1 MSWLLKTHADPSLLL
16 RMTVWVIAFSHRVS
30 AHHGQPERLSMLR
43 MTASERF
50 SAACEAPPFRQPP
63 KAFQRGEKSGL
74 PAPTVTH
81 SPVSAIGGFEARYEE
96 NRVGRDDKDAPSPPA
111 LGAPR
116 PRRLMKALVAAHPL
130 PKGEGRNQQSRPAPL
145 GRGRK
150 SSPGGWAGPALPNG
164 RPTRRT
170 VQRLVPLY
178 CRQEITDVL

>member
-50 SAACEAPPFRQPP
+50 SAACEAPPFRQPT

-116 PRRLMKALVAAHPL
+116 PLRLVKAPAAAHPL
-130 PKGEGRNQQSRPAPL
+130 PQGERAGESRWGERQAGGCLSPRGGLRTSRDCDPGAQSTRAA
-145 GRGRK
+145 
-150 SSPGGWAGPALPNG
+150 SSPGEG
-164 RPTRRT
+164 
-170 VQRLVPLY
+170 
-178 CRQEITDVL
+178 

>member
-1 MSWLLKTHADPSLLL
+1 MIIPSCFHGDTTADAKQQARLV
-16 RMTVWVIAFSHRVS
+16 TVH
-30 AHHGQPERLSMLR
+30 
-43 MTASERF
+43 
-50 SAACEAPPFRQPP
+50 
-63 KAFQRGEKSGL
+63 
-74 PAPTVTH
+74 
-81 SPVSAIGGFEARYEE
+81 
-96 NRVGRDDKDAPSPPA
+96 DPSPPA